1 MFPLLL
7 TTALVLAVSLLFVR
21 RGPLELAATVYA
33 AVAVSLNYNQIWSH
47 LPSGERG
54 TFELFVCLLLLLLE
68 SGERPAWVRRTL
80 TGFFFVLAAYTFFI
94 APDAGTSRAALLL
107 IR

>member
-1 MFPLLL
+1 
-7 TTALVLAVSLLFVR
+7 
-21 RGPLELAATVYA
+21 
-33 AVAVSLNYNQIWSH
+33 VSLNYGKIWSH

-54 TFELFVCLLLLLLE
+54 TFELFICLLLVLFT
-68 SGERPAWVRRTL
+68 SGERPGWPRPAL
-80 TGFFFVLAAYTFFI
+80 TGFFALLLVYTFFV